1 MNLDEFKELNQI
13 AGEQMSLLKNIGAA
27 ELETNLR
34 IRIRPIMNKTRLTE
48 DTTPQYY
55 DEEDY
60 KLMIKEVLTELK
72 CSPKS
77 LILA

>member
-1 MNLDEFKELNQI
+1 MD
-13 AGEQMSLLKNIGAA
+13 
-27 ELETNLR
+27 
-34 IRIRPIMNKTRLTE
+34 KTKLTE

-72 CSPKS
+72 THQN
-77 LILA
+77 L